1 MLFISRL
8 YSQENKLLQSGLTAD
23 QNLSAIGNL
32 SRFANAGGT
41 GFDNRYEGIKGSP
54 RLFEK
59 LLPSLLKVKGQDF
72 FIKLETN
79 IDLADNVLL
88 FNYPKTGKLMAI
100 PSGDLEEVKIN
111 SEGKE
116 MVFRVTREK
125 DFVREIK
132 DGRFYQ
138 VLREGQFNFIKLPIK
153 KLIEADYKA
162 VYSPDRRFDE
172 YTTYYKYY
180 IMGSGGKFQQIQLTK
195 KSLIKM
201 FPDRKELI
209 NKTIERKSYTNNE
222 EMVLDVIDKITIR

>member
-1 MLFISRL
+1 
-8 YSQENKLLQSGLTAD
+8 
-23 QNLSAIGNL
+23 
-32 SRFANAGGT
+32 
-41 GFDNRYEGIKGSP
+41 
-54 RLFEK
+54 
-59 LLPSLLKVKGQDF
+59 
-72 FIKLETN
+72 
-79 IDLADNVLL
+79 
-88 FNYPKTGKLMAI
+88 
-100 PSGDLEEVKIN
+100 
-111 SEGKE
+111 

-222 EMVLDVIDKITIR
+222 EMVLDVIDKITIRFLSNGFERKPLHPHSIAFSRSSA